1 MKAKRYL
8 ALILA
13 LVMALSLVACGD
25 SGKTPAADGDSNG
38 GGDSSFPK
46 MTWTAATSG
55 AEGSN
60 FDVGLEKFSEL
71 LQEKTNGAVKLDI
84 YCSDQLTNGS
94 TADSVQAC
102 MDGTIDVTFQADGI
116 WATLTPCSTSP
127 TCPSS
132 LTAMTM
138 WTASSSMARAAST

>member
-1 MKAKRYL
+1 MKAKRFL

-25 SGKTPAADGDSNG
+25 SGKTPAADGDSN

-102 MDGTIDVTFQADGI
+102 MDGTIDVTFRHLGQ
-116 WATLTPCSTSP
+116 L
-127 TCPSS
+127 
-132 LTAMTM
+132 
-138 WTASSSMARAAST
+138 

>member
-1 MKAKRYL
+1 MKKTF
-8 ALILA
+8 ALLLA

-25 SGKTPAADGDSNG
+25 SGKTPAADGDSN

-71 LQEKTNGAVKLDI
+71 LQEKTHGANNHDLRKCYI
-84 YCSDQLTNGS
+84 
-94 TADSVQAC
+94 
-102 MDGTIDVTFQADGI
+102 GI
-116 WATLTPCSTSP
+116 
-127 TCPSS
+127 
-132 LTAMTM
+132 
-138 WTASSSMARAAST
+138 

>member
-1 MKAKRYL
+1 MKAKRFL

-25 SGKTPAADGDSNG
+25 SGKTPAADGDSN

-71 LQEKTNGAVKLDI
+71 LQEKTHGANNHDLRKCYI
-84 YCSDQLTNGS
+84 
-94 TADSVQAC
+94 
-102 MDGTIDVTFQADGI
+102 GI
-116 WATLTPCSTSP
+116 
-127 TCPSS
+127 
-132 LTAMTM
+132 
-138 WTASSSMARAAST
+138 